1 MMQLTIE
8 ELREGARTLD
18 SERVAMTPEEETAM
32 NHLVEFWER
41 YRTLP
46 KSDSG
51 DVAEACRIARR
62 ADPDYWRKPE

>member
-1 MMQLTIE
+1 MI
-8 ELREGARTLD
+8 
-18 SERVAMTPEEETAM
+18 TPEEETAM